1 VGGSRPLDFDPIEE
15 ARRQWID
22 HEWVEAADGMALVTS
37 VMRVQQ
43 IYLTRISAELRGFG
57 LTFARYEL
65 LALLSFTRSGSLPMS
80 KAGARLQV
88 HPTSVTSTVDRLE
101 NQGYVERRAH
111 PSDRR
116 TTLVAILPE
125 GRKVAKKASVALNER
140 VFSEPGVSNDDAKN
154 LVSLLRKLRVGAG
167 DFDA

>member
-1 VGGSRPLDFDPIEE
+1 
-15 ARRQWID
+15 
-22 HEWVEAADGMALVTS
+22 
-37 VMRVQQ
+37 
-43 IYLTRISAELRGFG
+43 
-57 LTFARYEL
+57 
-65 LALLSFTRSGSLPMS
+65 
-80 KAGARLQV
+80 
-88 HPTSVTSTVDRLE
+88 VDRLE

>member
-1 VGGSRPLDFDPIEE
+1 VGLSRPLGFDPIEE
-15 ARRQWID
+15 ARRQWND

-37 VMRVQQ
+37 VMRAQQ
-43 IYLTRISAELRGFG
+43 IYLIRIDAELRGFD

-65 LALLSFTRSGSLPMS
+65 LTLLSFTQSGSLPMN

-101 NQGYVERRAH
+101 NQGFVERRAH

-125 GRKVAKKASVALNER
+125 GRKVAKNASAALNER
-140 VFSEPGVSNDDAKN
+140 VFSEPGVSNDDAKK
-154 LVSLLRKLRVGAG
+154 LFSLLRKLRVDAG
-167 DFDA
+167 DFDS